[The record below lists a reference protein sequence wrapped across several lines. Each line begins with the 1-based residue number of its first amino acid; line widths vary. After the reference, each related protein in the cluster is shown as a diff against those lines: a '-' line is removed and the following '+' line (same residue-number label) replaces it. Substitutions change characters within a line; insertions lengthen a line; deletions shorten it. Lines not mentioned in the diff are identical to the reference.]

1 MMRALTTA
9 ASGMD
14 AQQTR
19 LDVTA
24 NNIANVATPGFK
36 RVRAEFAEVLVD
48 VERTAGAPTSAET
61 AAPVGVEIGMG
72 ARILGTS
79 RLHTQGDVEVTDNTY
94 DVTIQGQGLFPIRSA
109 SGEIQYTRD
118 GTLQRDLEGR
128 LVTQRGEP
136 VVSDVSIPDDA
147 TDVRIAADGL
157 VTYIEGNAGGDVS
170 TRVEAGRI
178 EIASFAN
185 PAGLTALG
193 GNLYR
198 ETSASGQAVMG
209 APGENGTGSLAQ
221 GVRELSNVKIVE
233 EMVDLISGQRAYE
246 VNARVIKAADEMLQ
260 QAVNV
265 R

>member
-48 VERTAGAPTSAET
+48 VERYAGAATSAENQS
-61 AAPVGVEIGMG
+61 PVGIEVGMG
-72 ARILGTS
+72 ARVLGTS
-79 RLHTQGDVEVTDNTY
+79 RLHTQGDVEVTNNTY
-94 DVTIQGQGLFPIRSA
+94 DVTIQGQGLFPIRTP

-118 GTLQRDLEGR
+118 GTLQRDVEGH

-136 VVSDVSIPDDA
+136 VVCDVQIPDDA
-147 TDVRIAADGL
+147 TDVKIGDDGL
-157 VTYIEGNAGGDVS
+157 VTYLVENDPAN
-170 TRVEAGRI
+170 RMEAGRI
-178 EIASFAN
+178 EIASFSN
-185 PAGLTALG
+185 PSGLTALG

-198 ETSASGQAVMG
+198 ETPASGQAVIG
-209 APGENGTGSLAQ
+209 APGENGTGRLDQ